1 MARIIIFGL
10 AGAGKD
16 TVSDMIRD
24 KLAAKDLV
32 VVQDRFARLLK
43 ETALAVFGSDFDERD
58 VKEVGTIVSTLSLQI
73 ACDKMFLKLW
83 PDDVV
88 MRTQATVKLLAV
100 LMPYSTG
107 INFYG
112 LSPRKFQQL
121 LGTEVVRSV
130 DANAWA
136 NETKAR
142 TTGKTYYV
150 VSDGRFKNE
159 LLEPTDKLVYVFRSK
174 KEEEL
179 KDLAGHAS
187 EEFNLE
193 LYQKAVCLDT
203 STKLEYN
210 GAEFFIIDN
219 LTDFEELA
227 LNVDD
232 FLETL

>member
-24 KLAAKDLV
+24 KLTAKDLV
-32 VVQDRFARLLK
+32 VVQDKFARLLK
-43 ETALAVFGSDFDERD
+43 ETALAVFGTDFDERD
-58 VKEVGTIVSTLSLQI
+58 VKEVGTVVSTLSLQI

-83 PDDVV
+83 PDDAV
-88 MRTQATVKLLAV
+88 MRNQATVKLLAV

-130 DANAWA
+130 DENAWA

-150 VSDGRFKNE
+150 VSDGRFKSE
-159 LLEPTDKLVYVFRSK
+159 LLEPTDKLAYVFRSK
-174 KEEEL
+174 SQEEL
-179 KDLAGHAS
+179 KSLKGHSS

-193 LYQKAVCLDT
+193 LYHKAVCLDT
-203 STKLEYN
+203 NTKLEYA

-227 LNVDD
+227 MNVYD

>member
-16 TVSDMIRD
+16 TVSDMIKD
-24 KLAAKDLV
+24 KLAAKGLV
-32 VVQDRFARLLK
+32 VVQDKFARLLK
-43 ETALAVFGSDFDERD
+43 ETAAEVFGTNFDERNI
-58 VKEVGTIVSTLSLQI
+58 KEVLASVSTLAVQI

-83 PDDVV
+83 PDDAVI
-88 MRTQATVKLLAV
+88 RNQATVKLLAV
-100 LMPYSTG
+100 FMAHSSG
-107 INFYG
+107 INFYN

-130 DANAWA
+130 DENAWA
-136 NETKAR
+136 NEAKNR
-142 TTGKTYYV
+142 TSGEDYYIL
-150 VSDGRFKNE
+150 SDGRFENE
-159 LLEPTDKLVYVFRSK
+159 LLEPTDKLAYVFRTK
-174 KEEEL
+174 NEEEL
-179 KDLAGHAS
+179 KSLKGHSS

-193 LYQKAVCLDT
+193 LYHKAVCLDT
-203 STKLEYN
+203 DTRLEYA

-227 LNVDD
+227 MNVDN